1 VLLHHLHIH
10 GVGAAMGPL
19 RLSMRAG
26 AGIRQDIFRA
36 KYLLLIFIIITFVLI
51 TPFILWF

>member
-1 VLLHHLHIH
+1 MKKAHDI
-10 GVGAAMGPL
+10 GVIMNLL

-26 AGIRQDIFRA
+26 VVIGRDILNYGADLFTI
-36 KYLLLIFIIITFVLI
+36 IFIIITFVLI